1 MEYPDT
7 PIVQRYV
14 ILTGDSTLPLAVNVS
29 VSNCVYVHCSLIGW
43 GQVKLNEGHVI
54 ELTSQERSFLIITPP
69 YGWLLCNVQYYYP
82 AALRHNRGTVCIKGP
97 DVYSHH

>member
-69 YGWLLCNVQYYYP
+69 MAG
-82 AALRHNRGTVCIKGP
+82 
-97 DVYSHH
+97 YSVMFSIIIQLHCAITGEPGA

>member
-69 YGWLLCNVQYYYP
+69 MAGYSVMFSIIIQLHCDITGELC
-82 AALRHNRGTVCIKGP
+82 A
-97 DVYSHH
+97 

>member
-7 PIVQRYV
+7 PTVQRYV

-54 ELTSQERSFLIITPP
+54 ELTSQECSFLIITPP
-69 YGWLLCNVQYYYP
+69 MAG
-82 AALRHNRGTVCIKGP
+82 
-97 DVYSHH
+97 YSVMFSIIIQLHCAITGEPGA

>member
-1 MEYPDT
+1 MH
-7 PIVQRYV
+7 V

-54 ELTSQERSFLIITPP
+54 ELTSQERSFLIITPTMA
-69 YGWLLCNVQYYYP
+69 G
-82 AALRHNRGTVCIKGP
+82 
-97 DVYSHH
+97 YSVMFSIIIQLHCAITGEPGA